1 MPLVQQLYEKYQNK
15 DVVVLTVNLSG
26 SRAGIAKFMTENKY
40 TFPALIDTTGDAQ
53 HGYHIQYVPTT
64 FLIDKDGNIRD
75 KIVGGWQ
82 SLDQIE
88 GRLQKVMQ

>member
-1 MPLVQQLYEKYQNK
+1 MQQLYDKYQNK
-15 DVVVLTVNLSG
+15 DVVVLTINIGG
-26 SRAGIAKFMTENKY
+26 STDGVTKFMTSNNY

-64 FLIDKDGNIRD
+64 FFIDKDGFIRD
-75 KIVGGWQ
+75 KSVGGWQ

-88 GRLQKVMQ
+88 QRLAKILS